1 MVTEIESLQNAANN
15 LNLGAKVHQKYF
27 DDKRKKTDKYFLQIG
42 NETISPVLDYEQLNY
57 FIFGMIKHQSII
69 NKTN

>member
-27 DDKRKKTDKYFLQIG
+27 DDKRKKTNKYFLQIG

-57 FIFGMIKHQSII
+57 FIFGMIKYQSII